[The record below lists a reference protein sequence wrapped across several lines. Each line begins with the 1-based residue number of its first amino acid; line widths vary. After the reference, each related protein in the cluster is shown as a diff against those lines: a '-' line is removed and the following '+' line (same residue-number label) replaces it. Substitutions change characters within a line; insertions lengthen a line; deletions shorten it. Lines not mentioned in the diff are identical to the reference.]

1 MELRRLRLRRAGGE
15 HFADV
20 VIGVAPGAAIGQGH
34 AAADRVERA
43 LHDALPGIDVV
54 VHVEPRR
61 GDGGIRER
69 ALAAALTVSHVRE
82 IHNLTVLDVD
92 GSIEVSLHL
101 KLPGDLPL
109 DEAHDIAEQVEA
121 AILAQVPE
129 VRTVQTH
136 IEPLKET
143 ASGEEVA
150 IDTAAIEAAVREE
163 TGAEPRELRFVRT
176 DDGIVAFLTLGLGSA
191 GSVADAHGRATRDRG
206 TRARRRPGDRRRRGA
221 HRAVM
226 RLCMFHP
233 VGHPMERGWVGRVDG
248 DRVVHLAAQTLQS
261 FFSGGGSAREHA
273 EYPLAEVQLL
283 APVLHPPSIRVFDDE
298 SSFAFANPAAIRAP
312 GSEIA
317 GDVALVLAPRIAA
330 LIGAEG
336 AVAGFTILA
345 EWRDP
350 ARRPPKD
357 RDFALGLGPVVVTT
371 DAFEPGAC
379 VQVVLVDGAE
389 VARLPVAVFD
399 WAAATAFA
407 AERTRLYP
415 GDLLA
420 GPSCGLVDGIAPGS
434 VVEVGV
440 DGIGALELRI
450 AP

>member
-1 MELRRLRLRRAGGE
+1 
-15 HFADV
+15 
-20 VIGVAPGAAIGQGH
+20 
-34 AAADRVERA
+34 
-43 LHDALPGIDVV
+43 
-54 VHVEPRR
+54 
-61 GDGGIRER
+61 
-69 ALAAALTVSHVRE
+69 
-82 IHNLTVLDVD
+82 
-92 GSIEVSLHL
+92 
-101 KLPGDLPL
+101 
-109 DEAHDIAEQVEA
+109 
-121 AILAQVPE
+121 
-129 VRTVQTH
+129 
-136 IEPLKET
+136 
-143 ASGEEVA
+143 
-150 IDTAAIEAAVREE
+150 
-163 TGAEPRELRFVRT
+163 
-176 DDGIVAFLTLGLGSA
+176 
-191 GSVADAHGRATRDRG
+191 
-206 TRARRRPGDRRRRGA
+206 
-221 HRAVM
+221 
-226 RLCMFHP
+226 MFHP

-298 SSFAFANPAAIRAP
+298 SSFAFANPAAMSGTGLARSP
-312 GSEIA
+312 

-357 RDFALGLGPVVVTT
+357 RDFALGLGPVVVTP

-399 WAAATAFA
+399 WAAATALA

-420 GPSCGLVDGIAPGS
+420 GPRAGSSTASPGQRRRDRRRRHRHARAPHRAVADGRGRQTPRPSSDEPGSTRRRGGMRPPCARRSCSTGTAPSPTATRCTRRSRSSATSTSSARWRTRSGGASRCRRSSRWRWRRSARPSTRWSRSCSTRCRSAPGS
-434 VVEVGV
+434 PRSCERYDPLVVSMGFHELIEPAARARRDRRSRRREPARPAARRVGSRLQAAGDV
-440 DGIGALELRI
+440 RRVR
-450 AP
+450 

>member
-1 MELRRLRLRRAGGE
+1 
-15 HFADV
+15 
-20 VIGVAPGAAIGQGH
+20 
-34 AAADRVERA
+34 
-43 LHDALPGIDVV
+43 
-54 VHVEPRR
+54 
-61 GDGGIRER
+61 
-69 ALAAALTVSHVRE
+69 
-82 IHNLTVLDVD
+82 
-92 GSIEVSLHL
+92 
-101 KLPGDLPL
+101 
-109 DEAHDIAEQVEA
+109 
-121 AILAQVPE
+121 
-129 VRTVQTH
+129 
-136 IEPLKET
+136 
-143 ASGEEVA
+143 
-150 IDTAAIEAAVREE
+150 
-163 TGAEPRELRFVRT
+163 
-176 DDGIVAFLTLGLGSA
+176 
-191 GSVADAHGRATRDRG
+191 
-206 TRARRRPGDRRRRGA
+206 
-221 HRAVM
+221 
-226 RLCMFHP
+226 MFHP
-233 VGHPMERGWVGRVDG
+233 VGHPLERGWVGRVDG

-317 GDVALVLAPRIAA
+317 GDVALVLTPRIAA

-371 DAFEPGAC
+371 DAFETGGC

-389 VARLPVAVFD
+389 VARLPVAAFD

-407 AERTRLYP
+407 AGRTRLYP

-420 GPSCGLVDGIAPGS
+420 GPSCGLVDGIAQGS
-434 VVEVGV
+434 VVELGVG
-440 DGIGALELRI
+440 GIGALELRI